1 MRGLVSQ
8 PAPPPLTRLPDNIT
22 PSQLL
27 LLVILYRVAAA
38 PREVVAGGR
47 ARVLRVV
54 PGAPLRT
61 RGLGHVRLQ
70 CNPQSG
76 LAAT

>member
-1 MRGLVSQ
+1 MRGHVAQ
-8 PAPPPLTRLPDNIT
+8 PAPPPLTRLPDNTT
-22 PSQLL
+22 PSQL
-27 LLVILYRVAAA
+27 LLVILYRVGAA
-38 PREVVAGGR
+38 PGEVVAGGR

-76 LAAT
+76 RAAT